1 MTGAFE
7 AARRNPVTGL
17 LACAVG
23 FAVVLVL
30 AYWAD
35 PAPRWD
41 ESLLLAVRASPGTFA
56 NDLAFAVE
64 RLVSPLAQVGWTMLV
79 ALLALWLR
87 RPRRALFAVAEVA
100 GAAVVVQVLKIVLE
114 HPRFRPGPDDPFFW
128 HPVAKAFPS
137 GNSAGALAIALAFL
151 LVVPRPLRPATAA
164 IGAAFTLA
172 VSVGLLVLD
181 YHYPS
186 DVVGGWLVALGWCF
200 ALVAL
205 QRWKDGRTSAAGQR
219 RTV

>member
-23 FAVVLVL
+23 FAAVLVL

-35 PAPRWD
+35 PVPRWD

-56 NDLAFAVE
+56 NDFAFAVE
-64 RLVSPLAQVGWTMLV
+64 RLVSPLAQVGWTVLA

-87 RPRRALFAVAEVA
+87 RPR
-100 GAAVVVQVLKIVLE
+100 
-114 HPRFRPGPDDPFFW
+114 
-128 HPVAKAFPS
+128 
-137 GNSAGALAIALAFL
+137 
-151 LVVPRPLRPATAA
+151 LRPATAA